1 MSTDG
6 DPFRLSARA
15 RSRPRT
21 APDRS
26 VLAVPLEVPARSR
39 KSLERRGL
47 ATVGDLLETPPRTY
61 RDYGAQTTSVLL
73 LQPGD
78 VATVRGVVESVR
90 ERSTSRR
97 NLRIVTA
104 QVVDEGGGLTAVWFN
119 QRHLA
124 RLLVPGSLLQVH
136 GEVREGRGG
145 SLEMAVREYEL
156 LAAGDGAGEPG
167 AVHTVGIVPVYDA
180 TSTLPSRLLHGIAVE
195 HLHRLDAEPE
205 PLPALLR
212 VARRLPLRR
221 DALAAMH
228 APRSEDEPRVA
239 RRRLA
244 YEELLLLQLALLR
257 RRRALDAEAPG
268 EPLPPPGELA
278 RRYHAG
284 LPFALTH
291 GQRRVIRDLERD
303 LRRARPM
310 RRLLLGDVGSGK
322 TVVAAHAL
330 VRAVEAGGQG
340 ALLAPTETLAQQ
352 HAATLRTLLEPLG
365 LSIELIT
372 GEIPAAERRARLQRL
387 ASGDASIAVGTHAL
401 LEKSVEFDRLLVA
414 VVDEQHRF
422 GVEQRA
428 GLAEAHGA
436 HSLYMTATP
445 IPRSLALGLYGDL
458 DVSELRDMPP
468 GRRSVST
475 HRVPDGKRDDC
486 YAWLK
491 REWAEHG
498 RQAYV
503 ICSLVEGSETVQA
516 RAAEDEH
523 EHLVR
528 ELEPLR
534 VGLVHGRLGAAEKAA
549 AMRAFA
555 ARETQVLVATTVI
568 EVGIDIP
575 KATAIVVEN
584 ADRFGLAQ
592 LHQLRGRVGR
602 GADQSYCFLFESS
615 EATEGGLERLEA
627 LRKHASGFELA
638 ELDLRMRG
646 EGQLSGERQAG
657 ASDLRHARLATAG
670 KLLYRARADARYLDA
685 EGLVDRVLE
694 DAVEERFGSLL
705 DRLGRA

>member
-1 MSTDG
+1 MSTGD
-6 DPFRLSARA
+6 DPFRLDPRERA
-15 RSRPRT
+15 RPRS
-21 APDRS
+21 APDPRA
-26 VLAVPLEVPARSR
+26 LAVPLEAPARAR
-39 KSLERRGL
+39 PSLARRGL
-47 ATVGDLLETPPRTY
+47 ETAGDLLETPPRTY
-61 RDYGAQTTSVLL
+61 RDYGAATSSVIELH
-73 LQPGD
+73 PGD
-78 VATVRGVVESVR
+78 VATVRGRVEWVR
-90 ERSTSRR
+90 ERPTRRR
-97 NLRIVTA
+97 NLRVVTA
-104 QVVDEGGGLTAVWFN
+104 QVVDETGGVTAVWFN
-119 QRHLA
+119 QRHLT
-124 RLLVPGSLLQVH
+124 RVLEPGSLLQVH

-145 SLEMAVREYEL
+145 TIELAVREHEII
-156 LAAGDGAGEPG
+156 AGADGDAGQ
-167 AVHTVGIVPVYDA
+167 HTVGIVPVYDA
-180 TSTLPSRLLHGIAVE
+180 TSTLSSRLLHDLVTQ
-195 HLHRLDAEPE
+195 HRHRLDAVAD
-205 PLPALLR
+205 PLPARLR

-228 APRSEDEPRVA
+228 APRSEPEPWIA

-257 RRRALDAEAPG
+257 RRRELDAAAPAHA
-268 EPLPPPGELA
+268 LPPPAELA
-278 RRYHAG
+278 RAYHAG
-284 LPFALTH
+284 LPFSLTG
-291 GQRRVIRDLERD
+291 GQRRVIRELERD
-303 LRRARPM
+303 LRRTRPM

-322 TVVAAHAL
+322 TVIAAHAL

-340 ALLAPTETLAQQ
+340 ALMAPTETLAQQ
-352 HAATLRTLLEPLG
+352 HATTLRGLLEPIG
-365 LSIELIT
+365 LSVELVT
-372 GEIPAAERRARLQRL
+372 GDVPAAERRARLQRL

-401 LEKSVEFDRLLVA
+401 LERGVEFDRLLVA
-414 VVDEQHRF
+414 IVDEQHRF

-428 GLAEAHGA
+428 GLAETHGA
-436 HSLYMTATP
+436 HALYMTATP

-458 DVSELRDMPP
+458 DVSELRELPP
-468 GRRSVST
+468 GRRPVST
-475 HRVPDGKRDDC
+475 HRVPEGKRAAC
-486 YAWLK
+486 YTWLK
-491 REWAEHG
+491 GQWNEHG

-534 VGLVHGRLGAAEKAA
+534 VGLVHGRLATGQKAE

-575 KATAIVVEN
+575 NATAIVVEN

-602 GADQSYCFLFESS
+602 GADQSYCYLFESS
-615 EATEGGLERLEA
+615 EATEGGLERLDA
-627 LRKHASGFELA
+627 LTRHASGFELA

-670 KLLYRARADARYLDA
+670 RLLHRARADARYLDA
-685 EGLVDRVLE
+685 QGLVDPVLE
-694 DAVEERFGSLL
+694 AAIEARFGGLL
-705 DRLGRA
+705 ERMGRA

>member
-1 MSTDG
+1 MSSDG
-6 DPFRLSARA
+6 DPFRLAPHE

-26 VLAVPLEVPARSR
+26 VLLVPLEVPSRSR
-39 KSLERRGL
+39 TSLERRGL
-47 ATVGDLLETPPRTY
+47 VTAGALLETAPRTY
-61 RDYGAQTTSVLL
+61 RDYGAQMTSVLL

-104 QVVDEGGGLTAVWFN
+104 QIVDESGGGLTAVWFN

-124 RLLVPGSLLQVH
+124 RMLEPGSLLQVH
-136 GEVREGRGG
+136 GEVKEGRGA
-145 SLEMAVREYEL
+145 SLEMTVKEYEL
-156 LAAGDGAGEPG
+156 LAAADGEDGL
-167 AVHTVGIVPVYDA
+167 HTVGIVPIYDA
-180 TSTLPSRLLHGIAVE
+180 TSTLPSRLLHGLAID
-195 HLHRLDAEPE
+195 HIHRLDAAPE
-205 PLPALLR
+205 PLPAALR

-221 DALAAMH
+221 DALAALH

-257 RRRALDAEAPG
+257 RRRALDAEAPAHA
-268 EPLPPPGELA
+268 LSRPGELERA
-278 RRYHAG
+278 YHAS
-284 LPFALTH
+284 LPFSLTH
-291 GQRRVIRDLERD
+291 GQRRVIRELERD
-303 LRRARPM
+303 LRRVRPM

-322 TVVAAHAL
+322 TVIAAHAL

-340 ALLAPTETLAQQ
+340 ALMAPTETLAQQ
-352 HAATLRTLLEPLG
+352 HATTLRSLLEPLG
-365 LSIELIT
+365 LAVELIT
-372 GEIPAAERRARLQRL
+372 GEIPAAERRVRLQRL
-387 ASGDASIAVGTHAL
+387 ASGDAPIAVGTHAL
-401 LEKSVEFDRLLVA
+401 LERGVEFARLLVA

-428 GLAEAHGA
+428 GLAETHGA
-436 HSLYMTATP
+436 HALYMTATP

-468 GRRSVST
+468 GRRPIST

-486 YAWLK
+486 YGWLK
-491 REWAEHG
+491 RQWSEHG

-534 VGLVHGRLGAAEKAA
+534 VGLVHGRLSGAQKAS
-549 AMRAFA
+549 AMQAFA

-575 KATAIVVEN
+575 NATAIVVEN

-627 LRKHASGFELA
+627 LRKHTSGFELA

-646 EGQLSGERQAG
+646 EGQLSGDRQAG

-685 EGLVDRVLE
+685 EGLVDQVLE
-694 DAVEERFGSLL
+694 DAVEERFGALL

>member
-1 MSTDG
+1 
-6 DPFRLSARA
+6 
-15 RSRPRT
+15 
-21 APDRS
+21 
-26 VLAVPLEVPARSR
+26 
-39 KSLERRGL
+39 
-47 ATVGDLLETPPRTY
+47 
-61 RDYGAQTTSVLL
+61 
-73 LQPGD
+73 
-78 VATVRGVVESVR
+78 VR
-90 ERSTSRR
+90 ERPTRRR
-97 NLRIVTA
+97 NLRVVTA
-104 QVVDEGGGLTAVWFN
+104 QVVDETGGVTAVWFN
-119 QRHLA
+119 QRHLT
-124 RLLVPGSLLQVH
+124 RVLEPGSLLQVH

-145 SLEMAVREYEL
+145 TLELAVREYEII
-156 LAAGDGAGEPG
+156 AGADGEGG
-167 AVHTVGIVPVYDA
+167 QHTVGIVPVYDA
-180 TSTLPSRLLHGIAVE
+180 TSTLPSRLLHDLVTQ
-195 HLHRLDAEPE
+195 HRHRLDAVGD
-205 PLPALLR
+205 PLPARLR

-228 APRSEDEPRVA
+228 APRNEPEPWIG

-257 RRRALDAEAPG
+257 RRRELDAAAPAQA
-268 EPLPPPGELA
+268 LPPPAELTRA
-278 RRYHAG
+278 YHAG
-284 LPFALTH
+284 LPFTLTD
-291 GQRRVIRDLERD
+291 GQRRVIRELERD
-303 LRRARPM
+303 LRRTRPM

-322 TVVAAHAL
+322 TVLAAHAL

-340 ALLAPTETLAQQ
+340 ALMAPTETLAQQ
-352 HAATLRTLLEPLG
+352 HATTLRRLLEPIG
-365 LSIELIT
+365 LSVELVT
-372 GEIPAAERRARLQRL
+372 GDVPAAERRARLQRL
-387 ASGDASIAVGTHAL
+387 ASGDAPIAVGTHAL
-401 LEKSVEFDRLLVA
+401 LERGVTFDRMLVA

-428 GLAEAHGA
+428 GLAETHGA
-436 HSLYMTATP
+436 HALYMTATP

-458 DVSELRDMPP
+458 DVSELRELPP
-468 GRRSVST
+468 GRRPVST
-475 HRVPDGKRDDC
+475 HRVPEGKRAAC
-486 YAWLK
+486 YTWLK
-491 REWAEHG
+491 GQWNEHG

-534 VGLVHGRLGAAEKAA
+534 VGLVHGRLATAQKAE

-575 KATAIVVEN
+575 NATAIVVEN

-602 GADQSYCFLFESS
+602 GADQSYCYLFESS
-615 EATEGGLERLEA
+615 EATEGGLERLDA
-627 LRKHASGFELA
+627 LTRHASGFELA

-670 KLLYRARADARYLDA
+670 RLLHRARADARYLDA
-685 EGLVDRVLE
+685 QGLVDPVLE
-694 DAVEERFGSLL
+694 AAIEARFGALL
-705 DRLGRA
+705 ERLGRA

>member
-1 MSTDG
+1 VNPTDED
-6 DPFRLSARA
+6 DPFRLDPRARA
-15 RSRPRT
+15 RPRT

-26 VLAVPLEVPARSR
+26 VLDVPLEVSARAR
-39 KSLERRGL
+39 PSLARRGIET
-47 ATVGDLLETPPRTY
+47 AGDLLETAPRTY
-61 RDYGAQTTSVLL
+61 RDYGAATAPIASLR
-73 LQPGD
+73 PGD
-78 VATVRGVVESVR
+78 LATVRGYVESAQ
-90 ERSTSRR
+90 ERPTRRR

-104 QVVDEGGGLTAVWFN
+104 RIVDDSGSLGAVWFN

-124 RLLVPGSLLQVH
+124 RLLEPGTEIQVH

-145 SLEMAVREYEL
+145 LEMAVREHEL
-156 LAAGDGAGEPG
+156 LVGVEGDGGR
-167 AVHTVGIVPVYDA
+167 HTVGVVPVYDA
-180 TSTLPSRLLHGIAVE
+180 TSTLPSRLQHDLVAS
-195 HLHRLDAEPE
+195 HLHRLDAMPE

-212 VARRLPLRR
+212 VSRKLPLRR
-221 DALAAMH
+221 DAVKAMH
-228 APRSEDEPRVA
+228 EPRDEDDP
-239 RRRLA
+239 RRGRYRLA
-244 YEELLLLQLALLR
+244 YEELLLLQLALVR
-257 RRRALDAEAPG
+257 RRRELDAAAPAH
-268 EPLPPPGELA
+268 PLPPPGELSA
-278 RRYHAG
+278 RYHAA
-284 LPFALTH
+284 LPFSLTR
-291 GQRRVIRDLERD
+291 GQRRVISELDRD
-303 LRRARPM
+303 LRRTRPM

-340 ALLAPTETLAQQ
+340 ALMAPTETLAQQ
-352 HAATLRTLLEPLG
+352 HAATLRSLLEPIG
-365 LSIELIT
+365 LSVELVT

-387 ASGDASIAVGTHAL
+387 ASGDASVAVGTHAL
-401 LEKSVEFDRLLVA
+401 LERGVEFDRLLVA

-428 GLAEAHGA
+428 ALAETHGA
-436 HSLYMTATP
+436 HALYMTATP

-458 DVSELRDMPP
+458 DVSELREMPP
-468 GRRSVST
+468 GRRPVT
-475 HRVPDGKRDDC
+475 TRRVPEGKREDC
-486 YAWLK
+486 YGWLK
-491 REWAEHG
+491 RQWQEHG

-503 ICSLVEGSETVQA
+503 ICSLVEGTELVQA
-516 RAAEDEH
+516 RAAEQEH

-534 VGLVHGRLGAAEKAA
+534 VGLVHGRLASAQKAA

-575 KATAIVVEN
+575 NATAIVVEN

-615 EATEGGLERLEA
+615 EATEGGSERLSA
-627 LRKHASGFELA
+627 LEKHPSGFELA

-646 EGQLSGERQAG
+646 EGQLSGQRQAG

-670 KLLYRARADARYLDA
+670 RLLHRARADARYLDRS
-685 EGLVDRVLE
+685 GLVDDVLE
-694 DAVEERFGSLL
+694 DAIEQRFGSLL
-705 DRLGRA
+705 ERLGRA